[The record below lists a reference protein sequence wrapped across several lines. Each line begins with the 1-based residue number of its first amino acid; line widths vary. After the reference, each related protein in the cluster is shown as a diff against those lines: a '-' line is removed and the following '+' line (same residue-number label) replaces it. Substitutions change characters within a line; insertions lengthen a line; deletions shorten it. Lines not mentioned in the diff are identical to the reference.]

1 MGQRLPAG
9 SESVATLIRQ
19 RREQR
24 DTRTAQ
30 TRNHMDNAR
39 PPSRLGTSRLK
50 PSSPPSADYD
60 TSGDS
65 AFRLFC
71 SRLNEVCTLEC
82 MIREL
87 SNFNASWAT
96 RDHVTIA
103 RGSTASSSVQT
114 TNV

>member
-9 SESVATLIRQ
+9 SESVAMLIRQ

-24 DTRTAQ
+24 DTRTGNRANA
-30 TRNHMDNAR
+30 NHNARPR

-87 SNFNASWAT
+87 SC
-96 RDHVTIA
+96 I
-103 RGSTASSSVQT
+103 
-114 TNV
+114 